1 MIPLEI
7 SNLVK
12 KYGKFTAV
20 DGISFNLK
28 KGEIFGL
35 LGPNGAGKTTTIS
48 IISTL
53 EDATS
58 GSVKVFGKNIKKEPV
73 EIKRLLGIVP
83 QEIISHGFF
92 TVEEILKFQSGF
104 YGIKN
109 NQDWIDYVLEKLELS
124 AYRTKQANHL
134 SGGYKR
140 RLLVA
145 KALIHKPKLLILDEP
160 TAGVDIDLRQKIW
173 EFIQALNEEGITILL
188 TTHYLEEAERLCDR
202 IGIISFGKILQID
215 NTQKLIENYTSRN
228 ITIYLNNPDE
238 KITSKYIIKKTKDF
252 IVFDVP
258 GNVSINELINEAS
271 LDLNQIKDIKIKEG
285 SLEDAFRTII
295 INNKT

>member
-7 SNLVK
+7 NKLVK

-20 DGISFNLK
+20 DEISFNLE

-53 EDATS
+53 ENPTS
-58 GSVKVFGKNIKKEPV
+58 GSIKVFGKDIKEEPV
-73 EIKRLLGIVP
+73 AIKRLLGVVP

-109 NQDWIDYVLEKLELS
+109 NKDWTDYVLDKLELN
-124 AYRTKQANHL
+124 AYRKKQANHL

-145 KALIHKPKLLILDEP
+145 KALIHKPKVLILDEP

-173 EFIQALNEEGITILL
+173 EFIKSLNEEGITILL
-188 TTHYLEEAERLCDR
+188 TTHCLEEAEKLCNR
-202 IGIISFGKILQID
+202 IGIISYGKILQID
-215 NTQKLIENYTSRN
+215 KTHKLIENYTSRN
-228 ITIYLNNPDE
+228 ITIYLKSQPS
-238 KITSKYIIKKTKDF
+238 KIDSKY
-252 IVFDVP
+252 
-258 GNVSINELINEAS
+258 
-271 LDLNQIKDIKIKEG
+271 KIG
-285 SLEDAFRTII
+285 RAHV
-295 INNKT
+295 

>member
-7 SNLVK
+7 NNLVK
-12 KYGKFTAV
+12 KYGKFSAV
-20 DGISFNLK
+20 DGISFDLK

-58 GSVKVFGKNIKKEPV
+58 GSVKVFGKNIKQEPV
-73 EIKRLLGIVP
+73 EVKRLLGIVP

-109 NQDWIDYVLEKLELS
+109 NKDWIDYVLDKLELS
-124 AYRTKQANHL
+124 AYRNKQANHL

-173 EFIQALNEEGITILL
+173 EFIKSLNEEGITILL

-215 NTQKLIENYTSRN
+215 KTQKLIENYTSRN
-228 ITIYLNNPDE
+228 ITIYLKNPGTR
-238 KITSKYIIKKTKDF
+238 ITSKYIIKEDRDF

-258 GNVSINELINEAS
+258 GNVSISELINETS
-271 LDLNQIKDIKIKEG
+271 IDLSQIKDIKIREG
-285 SLEDAFRTII
+285 SLEDAFRTIL

>member
-7 SNLVK
+7 NNLVK
-12 KYGKFTAV
+12 KYGKFKAV
-20 DGISFNLK
+20 DGISFNLEE
-28 KGEIFGL
+28 GEIFGL
-35 LGPNGAGKTTTIS
+35 LGPNGAGKTTIIS

-53 EDATS
+53 ENLTS
-58 GSVKVFGKNIKKEPV
+58 GSVKIFGKDIKKEPV
-73 EIKRLLGIVP
+73 AVKRLLGIVP

-109 NQDWIDYVLEKLELS
+109 NKDWTDYVLDKLELN
-124 AYRTKQANHL
+124 AYRKKQANQL

-145 KALIHKPKLLILDEP
+145 KALIHRPKLLILDEP

-173 EFIQALNEEGITILL
+173 EFIQSLNEEGITILL
-188 TTHYLEEAERLCDR
+188 TTHYLEEAEKLCNR

-215 NTQKLIENYTSRN
+215 KTQKLIENYTSRN
-228 ITIYLNNPDE
+228 ITIYLKNDVE
-238 KITSKYIIKKTKDF
+238 KITSKYMVKRAKDSII
-252 IVFDVP
+252 FDVP
-258 GNVSINELINEAS
+258 GNVSISELLSEAS
-271 LDLNQIKDIKIKEG
+271 IDSNQLKDIKIKEG